1 MGLWTQ
7 YPHTEENPRE
17 SEGSER
23 ALSSPHLKRDSFI
36 AAGLIIEGKIE
47 GAGNMRIAG
56 RFRGDVHVEGE
67 LTVEPGGHISGDV
80 RADTVRVAGEVHGNI
95 HASSGVELLDSGTLI
110 GDLMAG
116 SLTAAA
122 GSRMRGKVE
131 FGWDEQEAARV
142 ATMDEGGSH
151 L

>member
-1 MGLWTQ
+1 MALWTQ
-7 YPHTEENPRE
+7 REEFPGELEEPERDLSPPRP
-17 SEGSER
+17 R
-23 ALSSPHLKRDSFI
+23 RDSFI
-36 AAGLIIEGKIE
+36 AADLTVEGRIE
-47 GAGNMRIAG
+47 GAGNVRIAG

-67 LTVEPGGHISGDV
+67 LTVEPGAHITGDM
-80 RADTVRVAGEVHGNI
+80 RAETIRVGGEVHGNL
-95 HASSGVELLDSGTLI
+95 HAASRVELLESGMLI

-131 FGWDEQEAARV
+131 FGWAERD
-142 ATMDEGGSH
+142 TDGGTPTEERESS